1 MHVLSLAV
9 QGWLCCAVIRQY
21 VHAAAVHRKGYDSLA
36 GQIPTAESAMI
47 LFGRALVP
55 LNILYTRFCIHFDA
69 LILQG
74 TLQGRLA

>member
-1 MHVLSLAV
+1 MYCRWAV

-21 VHAAAVHRKGYDSLA
+21 VHAAAVHGKGYDSLA

-55 LNILYTRFCIHFDA
+55 
-69 LILQG
+69 
-74 TLQGRLA
+74 